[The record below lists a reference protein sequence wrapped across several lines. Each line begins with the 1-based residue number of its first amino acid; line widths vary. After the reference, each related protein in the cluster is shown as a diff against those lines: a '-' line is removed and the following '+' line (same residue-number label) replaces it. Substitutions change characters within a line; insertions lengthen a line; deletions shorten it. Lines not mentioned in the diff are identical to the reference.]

1 MLRPPPGEHERVEE
15 PVMIKK
21 KLLTACLLAGLLTPA
36 FASANPEPTAYDTR
50 AIGMGLTGTT
60 FLDQPAALV
69 MNPANLEGI
78 PKLGF
83 TINMTNLLVK
93 QRAPVTGPNT
103 VLDSGLGYGPLSSGF
118 IAGRIAPRVVFAGG
132 VYIETGYGSSFSQVQ
147 CIDGDLVDP
156 NPPDQ
161 PASGGDYVA
170 DTNPATCTN
179 GAPQDM
185 DVTFFV
191 GEFSTGF
198 SFLAHEKFTLGLAL
212 RLPFSKQV
220 ADLWQNIG
228 AATGGGTRYDRVKND
243 LGGVGFPS
251 ARFGFTIKP
260 HKKVRISAM
269 YRAPTKIKLTGT
281 STTSLTAG
289 ADPITLDSEADW
301 FLPHAIQFGVS
312 IQANSHMLFAV
323 EARGQFHSAD
333 KFGNQNQTV
342 ISSIDGQVVQ
352 TTVVG
357 FGWEDAW
364 GVKFGFEY
372 RFSKDLLA
380 LRLGFNAA
388 KSATT
393 GPFTQ
398 YFTPPPGFSPFAS
411 TGLGFYWDD
420 RNDKSIKDKYRLD
433 LAGAF
438 GGSFGTIGNE
448 YIGTEVEV
456 PGSGGQTE
464 LICSDQQVVRTGCP
478 GQYRALTYWAS
489 FSFTLQY

>member
-1 MLRPPPGEHERVEE
+1 M
-15 PVMIKK
+15 MKK
-21 KLLTACLLAGLLTPA
+21 KLLTASLLVGLLTPA
-36 FASANPEPTAYDTR
+36 LASANPEPTAYDTR

-83 TINMTNLLVK
+83 TFNMTNLLVK
-93 QRAPVTGPNT
+93 QTAPVQGPNT
-103 VLDSGLGYGPLSSGF
+103 DVQSGLGYGPLSSAF
-118 IAGRIAPRVVFAGG
+118 IAGRIAPRVVMAGG
-132 VYIETGYGSSFSQVQ
+132 IYIETGYGSSFSQIQ
-147 CIDGDLVDP
+147 CVDGDVVGP
-156 NPPDQ
+156 GP
-161 PASGGDYVA
+161 DYVP
-170 DTNPATCTN
+170 DTDPATCTN
-179 GAPQDM
+179 GEPQDL

-198 SFLAHEKFTLGLAL
+198 SILAHEKFILGFAL
-212 RLPFSKQV
+212 RMPFSKQV

-243 LGGVGFPS
+243 LGGIGFPS
-251 ARFGFTIKP
+251 GRFGFTIKP
-260 HKKVRISAM
+260 HKKVRISGM
-269 YRAPTKIKLTGT
+269 YRMPTKIRLTG
-281 STTSLTAG
+281 STTTVLAAG
-289 ADPITLDSEADW
+289 ADPLTLDSEADW
-301 FLPHAIQFGVS
+301 FLPHAFQFGIS
-312 IQANSHMLFAV
+312 IQANNHMLFAV
-323 EARGQFHSAD
+323 ETRAQFHAAD

-342 ISSIDGQVVQ
+342 VSSIDGNVLQ

-357 FGWEDAW
+357 FGWENAW
-364 GVKFGFEY
+364 GLKLGFEY
-372 RFSKDLLA
+372 RFTKDLLA

-411 TGLGFYWDD
+411 AGLGFYWDD
-420 RNDKSIKDKYRLD
+420 RNDSSIKDKYRLD
-433 LAGAF
+433 IAGAF

-448 YIGTEVEV
+448 YIDQEFEV
-456 PGSGGQTE
+456 PGSGGNTE
-464 LICSDQQVVRTGCP
+464 IICSDQQVVRTGCP
-478 GQYRALTYWAS
+478 GTYKALTYWAS

>member
-1 MLRPPPGEHERVEE
+1 M
-15 PVMIKK
+15 KT
-21 KLLTACLLAGLLTPA
+21 KLLTACLLTGLLTPA
-36 FASANPEPTAYDTR
+36 LASANPEPTAYDTR
-50 AIGMGLTGTT
+50 SIGMGLTGTT

-78 PKLGF
+78 DKIGF
-83 TINMTNLLVK
+83 TVNMTNLLVN
-93 QRAPVTGPNT
+93 QRAPVMGPNT
-103 VLDSGLGYGPLSSGF
+103 TVDSGLGYGPLASGF

-132 VYIETGYGSSFSQVQ
+132 IYIETGYGSSFSQVQ
-147 CIDGDLVDP
+147 CVDGDVVNP

-161 PASGGDYVA
+161 PPPDYTPSTP
-170 DTNPATCTN
+170 DSNPPCTN
-179 GAPQDM
+179 LEPQDL

-198 SFLAHEKFTLGLAL
+198 SFLAHEKFQFGLAL
-212 RLPFSKQV
+212 RLPFSKQT
-220 ADLWQNIG
+220 ADLWQNVG
-228 AATGGGTRYDRVKND
+228 AALGSKQYSRVKND
-243 LGGVGFPS
+243 LGGIGFPS
-251 ARFGFTIKP
+251 VRFGFTIKP

-269 YRAPTKIKLTGT
+269 YRAPSKIKLTGT
-281 STTSLTAG
+281 TDTTLF
-289 ADPITLDSEADW
+289 PEQLDSEADW

-312 IQANSHMLFAV
+312 IQANIHMLFAV

-342 ISSIDGQVVQ
+342 ISSIDGNVIQ

-364 GVKFGFEY
+364 GVKLGFEY
-372 RFSKDLLA
+372 RFTKDLLA

-388 KSATT
+388 KSATS
-393 GPFTQ
+393 GAFTQ
-398 YFTPPPGFSPFAS
+398 YFTPPPGFSPFGSA
-411 TGLGFYWDD
+411 GLGFYWDD

-448 YIGTEVEV
+448 YIGQEVEV
-456 PGSGGQTE
+456 PGGGGDTE

-478 GQYRALTYWAS
+478 GEYRALTYWAS
-489 FSFTLQY
+489 VSFTLQY

>member
-1 MLRPPPGEHERVEE
+1 
-15 PVMIKK
+15 
-21 KLLTACLLAGLLTPA
+21 
-36 FASANPEPTAYDTR
+36 
-50 AIGMGLTGTT
+50 
-60 FLDQPAALV
+60 
-69 MNPANLEGI
+69 
-78 PKLGF
+78 
-83 TINMTNLLVK
+83 
-93 QRAPVTGPNT
+93 
-103 VLDSGLGYGPLSSGF
+103 
-118 IAGRIAPRVVFAGG
+118 VFAGG

-147 CIDGDLVDP
+147 CVDGDLVDP

-161 PASGGDYVA
+161 PASGGDYVP

-198 SFLAHEKFTLGLAL
+198 SFLAHEKFQLGLAL

-220 ADLWQNIG
+220 GDLWQNIG
-228 AATGGGTRYDRVKND
+228 AATGGATRYDRVKND
-243 LGGVGFPS
+243 IGGIGFPS

-281 STTSLTAG
+281 TTTTLAPG
-289 ADPITLDSEADW
+289 ADPLTLGSEADW

-312 IQANSHMLFAV
+312 VQANSHMLWAL

-333 KFGNQNQTV
+333 KYGNKNQTV
-342 ISSIDGQVVQ
+342 TSTLPGGGEL

-357 FGWEDAW
+357 FDWQDAW
-364 GVKFGFEY
+364 GVKLGFEY
-372 RFSKDLLA
+372 RFTKDLLA

-388 KSATT
+388 KSATS

-398 YFTPPPGFSPFAS
+398 IFTPPPGFSPFGSA
-411 TGLGFYWDD
+411 GLGFYWDD

-438 GGSFGTIGNE
+438 GGSFGNIGNE
-448 YIGTEVEV
+448 YIGQEVEV
-456 PGSGGQTE
+456 PGGGGATE

>member
-1 MLRPPPGEHERVEE
+1 VEERV
-15 PVMIKK
+15 MMTK

-50 AIGMGLTGTT
+50 SIGMGLTGTT

-78 PKLGF
+78 GKIGF
-83 TINMTNLLVK
+83 TINMTNLLVN
-93 QRAPVTGPNT
+93 QRAPVMGPNT
-103 VLDSGLGYGPLSSGF
+103 TVDSGLGYGPLSSGF

-132 VYIETGYGSSFSQVQ
+132 IYIETGYGSSFSQVQ
-147 CIDGDLVDP
+147 CIDGDVVNP
-156 NPPDQ
+156 NPPAQ
-161 PASGGDYVA
+161 PPPGGNYVP
-170 DTNPATCTN
+170 DTNPTTCTN

-198 SFLAHEKFTLGLAL
+198 SFLAHEKFQFGLAL
-212 RLPFSKQV
+212 RLPFSKQT
-220 ADLWQNIG
+220 ADLWQNVG
-228 AATGGGTRYDRVKND
+228 AALGSKQYARVKND
-243 LGGVGFPS
+243 LGGIGFPS
-251 ARFGFTIKP
+251 VRFGFTIKP
-260 HKKVRISAM
+260 HKKVRISGM

-281 STTSLTAG
+281 TDTTLF
-289 ADPITLDSEADW
+289 PEQLDSEADW
-301 FLPHAIQFGVS
+301 FLPHALQFGIS
-312 IQANSHMLFAV
+312 IQANSHMLWAL
-323 EARGQFHSAD
+323 EARGQFHGAD

-342 ISSIDGQVVQ
+342 TSSIDGTVIQ

-357 FGWEDAW
+357 FDWENAW
-364 GVKFGFEY
+364 GVKLGFEY
-372 RFSKDLLA
+372 RFMKDLLA

-388 KSATT
+388 KSATS

-398 YFTPPPGFSPFAS
+398 YFTPPPGFSPFGSA
-411 TGLGFYWDD
+411 GLGFYWDD

-448 YIGTEVEV
+448 YIGQEVEV
-456 PGSGGQTE
+456 PGGGGDTE

-478 GQYRALTYWAS
+478 GEYRALTYWAS
-489 FSFTLQY
+489 VSFTLQY